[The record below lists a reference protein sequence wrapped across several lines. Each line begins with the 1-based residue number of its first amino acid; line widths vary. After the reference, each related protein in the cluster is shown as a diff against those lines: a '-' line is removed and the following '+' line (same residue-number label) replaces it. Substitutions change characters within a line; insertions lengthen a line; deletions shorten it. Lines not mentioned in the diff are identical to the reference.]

1 MPRRLLQRLTPGS
14 LVGRVFTLYTVTLL
28 GFVLAG
34 LGLFF
39 RYQISAVLE
48 DEQLR
53 GEALGS
59 IIAPV
64 IADSAVIGDYDTIR
78 QVLRRTVA
86 HSVLA
91 TASYIDRSS
100 GRIDEP
106 SPAAQSIEPPAWL
119 IDLVGE
125 RLYDVNLPI
134 NVGGTDY
141 GVLRLSF
148 DARDIAGRMWSQ
160 IRLALLLGGLAVVGG
175 LLLIRFPL
183 VRWLGKLNRVQ
194 DYERAMNSGALPV
207 DMLQG
212 GEQAPSEF
220 RQTFEVLGRAAASLQ
235 SQRHQAEVTLG
246 SIADAVF
253 TLDAEGLVTLANPAA
268 CQLLGVPLDRVLG
281 QPASALMPQVVP
293 RTDRL
298 EPWRGRRRSLRNR
311 QDQELVIDTTLSSI
325 VAPDGSTQGYVL
337 ACRDMSEQH
346 ALDLRLRSELK
357 SRASALVSLRQVLE
371 ELTQEEQALARSA
384 SSDDLEAISAMIS
397 TLVQRLQVRGEQLRA
412 IFELSPDGFVSFD
425 AERRA
430 SYVSPAFCR
439 LTGLTVEQL
448 VGQPE
453 TVVEFLLQRQ
463 ANPEARWHSFES
475 LRRQLRQPDGTED
488 DSRSVI
494 ELLRP
499 ARRVLQLG
507 LRESR
512 SGLISQVLLLR
523 DVTHETEVDQMKSE
537 FLSTAAHELRTPM
550 TSIYGFAELLQFPQ
564 IKPEQR
570 DDLVKTIHRQSEL
583 MISIINELLDLARI
597 EARRGKDFEIESL
610 DLAQLTRQLMHDFNP
625 PKQRPAPLFDAGP
638 EPVLVQVDRKKM
650 AQAIGNVL
658 SNAYKYSPQGGEV
671 NVRLVSTENDGAPV
685 VGLEVRD
692 HGIGMTPEQLKRVCE
707 RFYRADASGTI
718 PGTGLGMSVVKE
730 IMELQGGRLQIDSE
744 YGEGSVITLW
754 LPRVV
759 AATEHSGWANLT

>member
-1 MPRRLLQRLTPGS
+1 MLRRLLQHLTPGS

-78 QVLRRTVA
+78 QVLRRTVT

-91 TASYIDRSS
+91 SASYIDRSS

-106 SPAAQSIEPPAWL
+106 SPAPLSIEPPAWL

-253 TLDAEGLVTLANPAA
+253 TLDAEGLITLANPAA
-268 CQLLGVPLDRVLG
+268 CQLLGAPLDRVLG
-281 QPASALMPQVVP
+281 QPASTLLPQVVP

-298 EPWRGRRRSLRNR
+298 EP
-311 QDQELVIDTTLSSI
+311 
-325 VAPDGSTQGYVL
+325 
-337 ACRDMSEQH
+337 
-346 ALDLRLRSELK
+346 
-357 SRASALVSLRQVLE
+357 
-371 ELTQEEQALARSA
+371 
-384 SSDDLEAISAMIS
+384 
-397 TLVQRLQVRGEQLRA
+397 
-412 IFELSPDGFVSFD
+412 
-425 AERRA
+425 
-430 SYVSPAFCR
+430 
-439 LTGLTVEQL
+439 
-448 VGQPE
+448 
-453 TVVEFLLQRQ
+453 
-463 ANPEARWHSFES
+463 
-475 LRRQLRQPDGTED
+475 
-488 DSRSVI
+488 
-494 ELLRP
+494 
-499 ARRVLQLG
+499 
-507 LRESR
+507 
-512 SGLISQVLLLR
+512 
-523 DVTHETEVDQMKSE
+523 
-537 FLSTAAHELRTPM
+537 
-550 TSIYGFAELLQFPQ
+550 
-564 IKPEQR
+564 
-570 DDLVKTIHRQSEL
+570 
-583 MISIINELLDLARI
+583 
-597 EARRGKDFEIESL
+597 
-610 DLAQLTRQLMHDFNP
+610 
-625 PKQRPAPLFDAGP
+625 
-638 EPVLVQVDRKKM
+638 
-650 AQAIGNVL
+650 
-658 SNAYKYSPQGGEV
+658 
-671 NVRLVSTENDGAPV
+671 
-685 VGLEVRD
+685 
-692 HGIGMTPEQLKRVCE
+692 
-707 RFYRADASGTI
+707 
-718 PGTGLGMSVVKE
+718 
-730 IMELQGGRLQIDSE
+730 
-744 YGEGSVITLW
+744 
-754 LPRVV
+754 
-759 AATEHSGWANLT
+759 

>member
-1 MPRRLLQRLTPGS
+1 MLRHLLRRLTPGS
-14 LVGRVFTLYTVTLL
+14 MVGRVFTLYTVTLL

-39 RYQISAVLE
+39 RYQIGAVVE

-64 IADSAVIGDYDTIR
+64 IADSAVIGDYDTIH
-78 QVLRRTVA
+78 QVLRRTVT
-86 HSVLA
+86 HSVLESA
-91 TASYIDRSS
+91 TYIDRSN

-106 SPAAQSIEPPAWL
+106 SPPPLSIEPPAWL
-119 IDLVGE
+119 IDLVRE

-194 DYERAMNSGALPV
+194 DYERAMTTGALPV

-246 SIADAVF
+246 SIGDAVF
-253 TLDAEGLVTLANPAA
+253 TLDANGLVTLANPAA
-268 CQLLGVPLDRVLG
+268 CQLLGSPLDRVLG
-281 QPASALMPQVVP
+281 QPAAELLPQVVP

-311 QDQELVIDTTLSSI
+311 QGQELVVDTTLSSI

-357 SRASALVSLRQVLE
+357 SRASALVSLRQVLD
-371 ELTQEEQALARSA
+371 ELTQEEQALARST

-397 TLVQRLQVRGEQLRA
+397 TLVQRLQVRGEQLKA
-412 IFELSPDGFVSFD
+412 IFELSPDGFMSFD

-439 LTGLTVEQL
+439 LTGLTIEQL

-453 TVVEFLLQRQ
+453 TVVELLLQRQ
-463 ANPEARWHSFES
+463 ANPQARWHSFES
-475 LRRQLRQPDGTED
+475 LRRQLRQPDEAGG

-507 LRESR
+507 LRESL

-564 IKPEQR
+564 IKPDQR
-570 DDLVKTIHRQSEL
+570 DDLIKTIHRQSEL

-610 DLAQLTRQLMHDFNP
+610 DLAKLTRQLMHDFNP
-625 PKQRPAPLFDAGP
+625 PQQRPAPTFDAGS

-658 SNAYKYSPQGGEV
+658 SNAYKYSPQGGDV
-671 NVRLVSTENDGAPV
+671 NVRLVSTEHEGAPV

-707 RFYRADASGTI
+707 RFYRADSSGTI

-730 IMELQGGRLQIDSE
+730 IMELQGGRLQIESE
-744 YGEGSVITLW
+744 YGAGSVITLW

-759 AATEHSGWANLT
+759 ATTEHSGWANLT

>member
-1 MPRRLLQRLTPGS
+1 MLHRLLQRLTPGS
-14 LVGRVFTLYTVTLL
+14 LVGRVFTLYTVTLT

-39 RYQISAVLE
+39 RYQISEVLE

-78 QVLRRTVA
+78 QVLRRTVTHA
-86 HSVLA
+86 VLD
-91 TASYIDRSS
+91 TASYIDRSN

-106 SPAAQSIEPPAWL
+106 SPPPPSIVPPAWL
-119 IDLVGE
+119 IQLVRE

-134 NVGGTDY
+134 SVGGADY

-183 VRWLGKLNRVQ
+183 MRWLGKLNRVQ
-194 DYERAMNSGALPV
+194 DYERAMNSGAVPV
-207 DMLQG
+207 EMLQG

-253 TLDAEGLVTLANPAA
+253 TLDAEGLITLANPAA
-268 CQLLGVPLDRVLG
+268 CQLLGTPLDRVLG
-281 QPASALMPQVVP
+281 QPASALLPQVVP
-293 RTDRL
+293 RSDRL

-311 QDQELVIDTTLSSI
+311 QGQELVIDTTLSAI
-325 VAPDGSTQGYVL
+325 VAPDGGTQGYVL

-439 LTGLTVEQL
+439 LTGLTPEQL

-453 TVVEFLLQRQ
+453 TVVELLMQRQ
-463 ANPEARWHSFES
+463 ANPQARWHSFES
-475 LRRQLRQPDGTED
+475 LRRQLRQPDEAD
-488 DSRSVI
+488 SESRSVI
-494 ELLRP
+494 EMARP
-499 ARRVLQLG
+499 ARRVLQMG

-570 DDLVKTIHRQSEL
+570 DDLIKTIHRQSEL

-625 PKQRPAPLFDAGP
+625 PQQRPAPTFDAGP

-658 SNAYKYSPQGGEV
+658 SNAYKYSPQGGDV
-671 NVRLVSTENDGAPV
+671 NVRLVSTEHEGAPV

-692 HGIGMTPEQLKRVCE
+692 QGIGMTPEQLKRVCE
-707 RFYRADASGTI
+707 RFYRADSSGTI

-730 IMELQGGRLQIDSE
+730 IMELQGGRLQIESE
-744 YGEGSVITLW
+744 YGAGSVITLW